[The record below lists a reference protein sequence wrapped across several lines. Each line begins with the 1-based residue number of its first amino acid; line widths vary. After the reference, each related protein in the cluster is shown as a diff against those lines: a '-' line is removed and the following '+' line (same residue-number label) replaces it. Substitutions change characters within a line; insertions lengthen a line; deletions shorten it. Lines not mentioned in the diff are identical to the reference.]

1 MTTETKQIP
10 CLGALCACLCAPV
23 HKPEGKYLD
32 TLPGLTAIL
41 LAFLTL
47 SGLVLAV
54 YYDPWHAFAS
64 VGFIGHDVNNGWL
77 VRAYHATGTTALF
90 GLVYL
95 YLFRAMLTR
104 GYRAPGELVWG
115 LGVKLLAVLLLVGW
129 LGFVLT
135 GGAAAYWSLFKASNG
150 ALALSGAAGAIGG
163 WFFGGPA
170 GSGTLA
176 RLELFHAVLAVGAMV
191 VLWLLFAAR
200 RAVVPKAEPGQGVAF
215 FPYYLGQYLAALA
228 VFALIFSVLA
238 FFAPHLG
245 QPAVNALPA
254 DPLTLPLGTA
264 SPWYL
269 LPLAGIAQALPGIWG
284 GILGVVGALAV
295 LAALPWLDRSG
306 PEGTKGGLYCVFT
319 WVLAADVIGLGIT
332 AAARNCP
339 QASLLLVLFT
349 LWYFFHFLVLTP
361 FVTAMEAK

>member
-1 MTTETKQIP
+1 MTTELKHSWAGERMP
-10 CLGALCACLCAPV
+10 GLGCLCACLFAPV
-23 HKPEGKYLD
+23 YKPGSKYLD
-32 TLPGLTAIL
+32 TLPALIAIM

-64 VGFIGHDVNNGWL
+64 VQFIGRDVHNGWL
-77 VRAYHATGTTALF
+77 VHAYHATGTTALF

-104 GYRAPGELVWG
+104 GYRAPGELAWG

-150 ALALSGAAGAIGG
+150 ALALSGAPGAIGN
-163 WFFGGPA
+163 WFFGGAA
-170 GSGTLA
+170 GGNTLA
-176 RLELFHAVLAVGAMV
+176 RLEVFHAVLALGALV
-191 VLWLLFAAR
+191 VMWLLFSAR
-200 RAVVPKAEPGQGVAF
+200 GAVAPKAEPGKGVAF
-215 FPYYLGQYLAALA
+215 FPYYLSQYLVALA

-238 FFAPHLG
+238 FFAPHFG
-245 QPAVNALPA
+245 QPRVNALPG
-254 DPLTLPLGTA
+254 DPLTVPVAVAL
-264 SPWYL
+264 PWYL
-269 LPLAGIAQALPGIWG
+269 LPLAGVAGALPGIWG

-306 PEGTKGGLYCVFT
+306 RGGAKGGLYCFLT
-319 WVLAADVIGLGIT
+319 WVLALDVVGLGVSCSPLLT
-332 AAARNCP
+332 A
-339 QASLLLVLFT
+339 LFT

-361 FVTAMEAK
+361 VVTAMEAK